1 MTTNTATQ
9 TTTWTV
15 DPAHVEVGFS
25 VRHLMISTVRG
36 RFGTVSG
43 TVIMDEANPEN
54 SKVDVT
60 VDVNSIDTRQEGR
73 DNHLRS
79 ADFFD
84 VANHPEM
91 RFVSKKIVGD
101 PSDEFK
107 IVGDLTIR
115 GTTHEVTL
123 DASMQGRGMDPWGNE
138 RAGFEAKG
146 KINRADFGLAWN
158 AALET
163 GGVVVGDEVKISI
176 DVELIKQKSE

>member
-60 VDVNSIDTRQEGR
+60 VDVTD
-73 DNHLRS
+73 
-79 ADFFD
+79 A
-84 VANHPEM
+84 V
-91 RFVSKKIVGD
+91 
-101 PSDEFK
+101 
-107 IVGDLTIR
+107 
-115 GTTHEVTL
+115 VTL
-123 DASMQGRGMDPWGNE
+123 Q
-138 RAGFEAKG
+138 
-146 KINRADFGLAWN
+146 
-158 AALET
+158 
-163 GGVVVGDEVKISI
+163 GVVPERRMKHAIEDIAADCRGVAQ
-176 DVELIKQKSE
+176 VENRIRVVRGGAEPLLER